1 MIRSRLSRR
10 GLLQAIAAGAATP
23 APMQPLALH
32 PENPRYFLYEGR
44 PTVLVTSGEH
54 YGALLNLD
62 FDFVRYLDELHAR
75 GFNQTRTFAGTYRE
89 LPGSFRIQHNTLAP
103 APGRYLCPWARSA
116 TPGAADGGNRWDLER
131 WDPAYFQ
138 RLEAL
143 LDHARRRGVIVEL
156 VLFCT
161 FYEDRLWEICPM
173 NARNNVQGVGAVA
186 RTEPLTLKDAR
197 LVALQEALVRE
208 IVRRLNR
215 FPNLYYEICNE
226 PYFQG
231 VAPEWQAHIAA
242 TIARTEAELPQRHLI
257 AQNIANKTAVVRDPD
272 PHVSIFNFHYAYP
285 PTVVAENAHLRRP
298 IGFDESGFRGC
309 DDRPYRTEAWAFLL
323 AGGAIYS
330 NLDYSF
336 TVDHPDGTAPV
347 TPPTPGG
354 GGPRLRGQ
362 LAFLARFMRSLP
374 FWRMRADRSWVRGVP
389 EGVPAHALVEPGR
402 HYALHLDGGGRV
414 NLSVTLPAGRYA
426 VTWYDPLTGE
436 PLATGELASTGEPRD
451 LPSPPYREDVVLR
464 LARCDD

>member
-161 FYEDRLWEICPM
+161 FYEDRLWELCPM
-173 NARNNVQGVGAVA
+173 NARNNVQGVGAVE

-226 PYFQG
+226 PYFQ
-231 VAPEWQAHIAA
+231 VVPPEWQAHIAA
-242 TIARTEAELPQRHLI
+242 TIART
-257 AQNIANKTAVVRDPD
+257 
-272 PHVSIFNFHYAYP
+272 
-285 PTVVAENAHLRRP
+285 
-298 IGFDESGFRGC
+298 
-309 DDRPYRTEAWAFLL
+309 
-323 AGGAIYS
+323 
-330 NLDYSF
+330 
-336 TVDHPDGTAPV
+336 
-347 TPPTPGG
+347 
-354 GGPRLRGQ
+354 
-362 LAFLARFMRSLP
+362 
-374 FWRMRADRSWVRGVP
+374 
-389 EGVPAHALVEPGR
+389 
-402 HYALHLDGGGRV
+402 
-414 NLSVTLPAGRYA
+414 
-426 VTWYDPLTGE
+426 
-436 PLATGELASTGEPRD
+436 
-451 LPSPPYREDVVLR
+451 
-464 LARCDD
+464 